1 MSYTRVNW
9 NSTTTYVSAENLNVM
24 DKGIKDLDTNIGD
37 VTTLT
42 TTAKTVVPAI
52 KELKTGLDT
61 ANNNLLNKSKF
72 NSANYSYV
80 YLIGACRTSGKCEC
94 VFSFPLT
101 YSTKPTVTVTRSLG
115 FYDRTYGN
123 VPVTIVV
130 TEVGSVIF
138 EVTHSSY
145 IAGSLYSIGAWF
157 SVDGTIV

>member
-1 MSYTRVNW
+1 
-9 NSTTTYVSAENLNVM
+9 
-24 DKGIKDLDTNIGD
+24 
-37 VTTLT
+37 
-42 TTAKTVVPAI
+42 
-52 KELKTGLDT
+52 
-61 ANNNLLNKSKF
+61 NNNLLNKSKF